1 MLSLVKI
8 YILRLI
14 TRETINK
21 YQELILI
28 EKNFITSGRNTVI
41 HKVKKFDLLII
52 NGDKAVVIIS
62 HRGIGIYKGEIP
74 AKRSIAKK
82 AYQDIVDISSSEL
95 FGEEKT
101 LLFVQALDGIE
112 YKIDYSKEGTN
123 SFIKI
128 HQNHYM

>member
-1 MLSLVKI
+1 
-8 YILRLI
+8 
-14 TRETINK
+14 
-21 YQELILI
+21 LI

-41 HKVKKFDLLII
+41 HKVKKYDLLII
-52 NGDKAVVIIS
+52 NGENPVVIIS

-82 AYQDIVDISSSEL
+82 AYQDIVDVPSGEL

-112 YKIDYSKEGTN
+112 YKIDYTKKGTK

>member
-1 MLSLVKI
+1 M
-8 YILRLI
+8 
-14 TRETINK
+14 
-21 YQELILI
+21 
-28 EKNFITSGRNTVI
+28 I

-52 NGDKAVVIIS
+52 NGEKPVVIIS

-82 AYQDIVDISSSEL
+82 AYQDIVDIESKEV

-101 LLFVQALDGIE
+101 LVFIQALDGIE
-112 YKIDYSKEGTN
+112 YKIDYSKEGTT

>member
-1 MLSLVKI
+1 M
-8 YILRLI
+8 
-14 TRETINK
+14 
-21 YQELILI
+21 I
-28 EKNFITSGRNTVI
+28 EKNFITSGRNTII

-52 NGDKAVVIIS
+52 NGEKCVVIIS
-62 HRGIGIYKGEIP
+62 HRGIGIYKGEVP

-82 AYQDIVDISSSEL
+82 SYQDIVDISSREV

-101 LLFVQALDGIE
+101 LVFIQALDGVE
-112 YKIDYSKEGTN
+112 YKIDYSKENTN